1 MKKRKI
7 TNLIVIHCSFTPVTK
22 YRRDNVGTIRV
33 DHMATTKRVV

>member
-33 DHMATTKRVV
+33 DHTTVTRVV